1 MMKFRKLIAFCTV
14 AVMSAALLAGC
25 GGEKNQN
32 TAANV
37 DEGQKAKT
45 FTVGFDQNFP
55 PMGFKAEDGGFTG
68 FDLELAEEA
77 AKRMGM
83 EIKYRPIEWDAK
95 DMELESGTIDCIW
108 NGFSIQ
114 TREDD
119 YTWTEP
125 YMNNNQVIVV
135 RTADGINDFAGLA
148 GKTVDTQADST
159 AEKALADKP
168 ELTNTFGKLNP
179 VADYNTAFM
188 DLESGAADA
197 IAMDSVVAQYQI
209 KDREDEFK
217 ILDEI
222 ISVEDYGVGV
232 KKGNTAL
239 RDQIQ
244 NALEDMAKDGTL
256 ARTSEKW
263 FGKDVT
269 IIGK

>member
-1 MMKFRKLIAFCTV
+1 MKLKRWIALCTA
-14 AVMSAALLAGC
+14 AVMAAAVLTGC
-25 GGEKNQN
+25 GEKKGAN
-32 TAANV
+32 TTADV
-37 DEGQKAKT
+37 DGGQVKT
-45 FTVGFDQNFP
+45 LTVGFDQNFP
-55 PMGFKAEDGGFTG
+55 PMGFKAEDGSFTG

-83 EIKYRPIEWDAK
+83 EVKYRPIEWDAK

-125 YMNNNQVIVV
+125 YMKNNQVIVV
-135 RTADGINDFAGLA
+135 RTADGIGDFAGLT
-148 GKTVDTQADST
+148 GKAVVVQADST

-168 ELTNTFGKLNP
+168 ELTKTFGKLNP

-188 DLESGAADA
+188 ELESGAADA

-232 KKGNTAL
+232 KKGNTEL
-239 RDQIQ
+239 RDKIQ
-244 NALEDMAKDGTL
+244 NALEEMAADGTL
-256 ARTSEKW
+256 ASTSEKW
-263 FGKDVT
+263 FGEDVT